1 MTSLLIDTC
10 TEHGVVTFFSGD
22 LILYNGTIPK
32 GLHSSKYMIM
42 EIDKGLKTLSLNVND
57 LQFIAVTIGPGSYTG
72 IRIGVI
78 AAKTLAYA
86 GDRPIITLCSL
97 DGYAPDNDGTF
108 ISIIDA
114 KIGGAYFRIGRKKG
128 DSIDWLTEPAVSEL
142 NKLEALKDIHLLI
155 TPNKQLLEKKLQ
167 KIYPTLSFNWVEQP
181 PNVRLFMDSANH
193 QFDAGEIETGT
204 EFDLLYLRKTQAE
217 IERDTQ

>member
-22 LILYNGTIPK
+22 TILYNGTIPK
-32 GLHSSKYMIM
+32 GLHNSKYMIM
-42 EIDKGLKTLSLNVND
+42 EVDKGLKSLSLQVKD

-72 IRIGVI
+72 IRVGVI

-86 GDRPIITLCSL
+86 GNRPIITLCSI
-97 DGYAPDNDGTF
+97 DGYTPNHDATF
-108 ISIIDA
+108 IGIIDA
-114 KIGGAYFRIGRKKG
+114 KIGGGYFRVGRKKG
-128 DSIDWLTEPAVSEL
+128 NRVEWLTEPAVSEL
-142 NKLEALKDIHLLI
+142 DKLEALQDIPLLV

-167 KIYPTLSFNWVEQP
+167 KIYPQLSFEWIEQP
-181 PNVRLFMDSANH
+181 PDVGQFIDIANH
-193 QFDAGEIETGT
+193 KFNTGEVETGT

-217 IERDTQ
+217 IEKGL